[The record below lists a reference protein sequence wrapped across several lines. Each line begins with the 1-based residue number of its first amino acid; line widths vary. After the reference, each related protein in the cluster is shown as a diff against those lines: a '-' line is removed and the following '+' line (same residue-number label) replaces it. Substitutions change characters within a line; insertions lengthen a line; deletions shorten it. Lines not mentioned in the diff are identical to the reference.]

1 MSILQ
6 EPALASFLQK
16 HSNHKSGP
24 PPGAVFDCD
33 GTVIRGDVG
42 EAMFY
47 FQIEHFLFRQSPAD
61 IWDDHPKRE
70 ILQGL
75 YTRLKDLP
83 GDLRRTEGDFDAFA
97 EILLTWYFG
106 QIDSGEVIKACA
118 DIVRLFAG
126 YTLPEVRAIA
136 RDTFESEIHAPL
148 GTRRLGGRSVPQG
161 IRYIKESV
169 ELLSELQSRGFTI
182 WPVSGSNRWSVESVF
197 QRLGLAEDRVIGI
210 DLVSKN
216 GAFTSKAIDP
226 IPIRQGKIDALKART
241 ERAPLLVASDSKN
254 DIPLFLYSA
263 GLKVRINSRG
273 RDTADFF
280 RSAGVSPDASWVNV
294 EEPHTIG

>member
-6 EPALASFLQK
+6 EPALVSFLQE
-16 HSNHKSGP
+16 HSNHHPGL

-33 GTVIRGDVG
+33 GTVIRGDIG

-47 FQIEHFLFRQSPAD
+47 FQIEHFLFRQSPAE
-61 IWDDHPKRE
+61 IWADHPGRD
-70 ILQGL
+70 ILQRL
-75 YTRLKDLP
+75 YARLKDLP
-83 GDLRRTEGDFDAFA
+83 DDRRRTDSEFDDFAG
-97 EILLTWYFG
+97 ILLAWYFD
-106 QIDSGEVIKACA
+106 QIDGGQVIKACA

-126 YTLPEVRAIA
+126 YRPSEVRAIA
-136 RDTFESEIHAPL
+136 HDAFESEIHAPL

-161 IRYIKESV
+161 IRYIQESV

-197 QRLGLAEDRVIGI
+197 QRLGAAAERVIGI
-210 DLVSKN
+210 DLAIEKGV
-216 GAFTSKAIDP
+216 FTGKAIDP
-226 IPIRQGKIDALKART
+226 IPIRQGKIDALKQRT
-241 ERAPLLVASDSKN
+241 ATAPLLVASDSKN

-273 RDTADFF
+273 RDTEDFF
-280 RSAGVSPDASWVNV
+280 RTAGVSPDASWVNV
-294 EEPHTIG
+294 EKPHTIG